1 MGKVGRPKIEGLE
14 RFALRLVKE
23 QLYGIDEVVAIERV
37 RRCDPALNRTDV
49 IREFVAKGIEAHKK
63 SRD

>member
-1 MGKVGRPKIEGLE
+1 M
-14 RFALRLVKE
+14 KE
-23 QLYGIDEVVAIERV
+23 QLDGIDEVVAIERV
-37 RRCDPALNRTDV
+37 RRCDPALNRTDL